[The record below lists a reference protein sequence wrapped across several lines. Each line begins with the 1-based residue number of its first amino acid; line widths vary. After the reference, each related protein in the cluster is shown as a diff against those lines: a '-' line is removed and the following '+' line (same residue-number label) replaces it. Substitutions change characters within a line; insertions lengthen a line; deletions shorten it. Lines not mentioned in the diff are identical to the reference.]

1 MGTYGRSCKERIVK
15 KQKKTGRRFVQR
27 VPVQRLEGIG
37 MSLPDEVKRPTATRQ
52 PESVAVLTC
61 PLCGAKRNVDQS
73 FFDFTAEAKQVAM
86 GGLQVWYKPQGA
98 EDIRLHRASHLLDD
112 YIREIL
118 P

>member
-1 MGTYGRSCKERIVK
+1 VK

-61 PLCGAKRNVDQS
+61 PLCGAKRYVDQS

-86 GGLQVWYKPQGA
+86 GGLQAWYKAQGA
-98 EDIRLHRASHLLDD
+98 EVIPLPRHTPLQGD
-112 YIREIL
+112 YA
-118 P
+118 PGYAQ